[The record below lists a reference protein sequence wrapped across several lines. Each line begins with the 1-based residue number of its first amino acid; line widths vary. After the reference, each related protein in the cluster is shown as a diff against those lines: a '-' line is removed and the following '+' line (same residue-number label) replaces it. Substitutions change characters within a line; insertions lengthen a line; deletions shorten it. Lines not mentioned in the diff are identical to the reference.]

1 MTSNINLQYILD
13 SNKLT
18 GSNFLDWLRN
28 LRIVLKEE
36 RITYVLDGPFP
47 GFPIVD
53 GSESV
58 WRAYQNHLDDDM
70 MVRCIILSSMS
81 HELKKKNIR
90 LWMPIP

>member
-1 MTSNINLQYILD
+1 MTSNVNLRYILD

-18 GSNFLDWLRN
+18 GSKFLDWLRN

-36 RITYVLDGPFP
+36 RITYVLDGPLP

-53 GSESV
+53 GSEIV

-70 MVRCIILSSMS
+70 MARCIILSSMS
-81 HELKKKNIR
+81 HELQKKH
-90 LWMPIP
+90 